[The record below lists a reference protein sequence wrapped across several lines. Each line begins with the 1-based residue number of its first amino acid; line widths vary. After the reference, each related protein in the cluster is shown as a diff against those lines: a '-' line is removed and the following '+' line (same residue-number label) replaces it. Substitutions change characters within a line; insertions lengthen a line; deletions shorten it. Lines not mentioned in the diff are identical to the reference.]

1 MSYKLEKPYTAKQR
15 ADFIV
20 LHNHQ
25 NGRAIEE
32 TEKALFA
39 LEAWEKLVDDE
50 VVDNTEEYEAEQAQK
65 EAERIAHLSLTRGD
79 VLRGLLLAKGVTK
92 EQISQMIEAMPTS
105 SQEQIVVKELAK
117 IDFEDALNFYRGVPL
132 IDTIGLQLGF
142 TKEQLDEFFETNDY
156 RYLTNC
162 TITINPTPA
171 EAVVT
176 INGVKQMS
184 ITVPYGSEVYYIVTA
199 EGYKEQSGTVI
210 VVESETFGVVLEEVE
225 NENTA
230 DTAE

>member
-1 MSYKLEKPYTAKQR
+1 MFLGY
-15 ADFIV
+15 
-20 LHNHQ
+20 Q
-25 NGRAIEE
+25 NGKIKFYTEVPLNATFYSLDKVEE
-32 TEKALFA
+32 TQDEYVLDGEQYILKD
-39 LEAWEKLVDDE
+39 EAWEEK
-50 VVDNTEEYEAEQAQK
+50 QAQK

>member
-1 MSYKLEKPYTAKQR
+1 MYLGY
-15 ADFIV
+15 
-20 LHNHQ
+20 Q
-25 NGRAIEE
+25 NGKIKFYTEQPLDTVLYGIDRIEE
-32 TEKALFA
+32 TDKEYVLDGEEYVLKD
-39 LEAWEKLVDDE
+39 EAWEDK
-50 VVDNTEEYEAEQAQK
+50 QAQK

-142 TKEQLDEFFETNDY
+142 TKEQLDEFFDTNDY

>member
-1 MSYKLEKPYTAKQR
+1 MYLGYKDEKIKFYTEQPLDTTLYGIDR
-15 ADFIV
+15 
-20 LHNHQ
+20 
-25 NGRAIEE
+25 IEE
-32 TEKALFA
+32 TDEEYVLDGEQYILKD
-39 LEAWEKLVDDE
+39 EAWEEK
-50 VVDNTEEYEAEQAQK
+50 QAQK

>member
-1 MSYKLEKPYTAKQR
+1 MFLGY
-15 ADFIV
+15 
-20 LHNHQ
+20 Q
-25 NGRAIEE
+25 NGKIKFYTEVPLNATFYSLDKVEE
-32 TEKALFA
+32 TQDEYVLDGEQYILKD
-39 LEAWEKLVDDE
+39 EAWEEK
-50 VVDNTEEYEAEQAQK
+50 QAQK

-142 TKEQLDEFFETNDY
+142 TKEQLDEFFDTNDY

>member
-1 MSYKLEKPYTAKQR
+1 MYLGYKDEKIKFYTEQPLDTTLYGIDR
-15 ADFIV
+15 
-20 LHNHQ
+20 
-25 NGRAIEE
+25 IEE
-32 TEKALFA
+32 TDEEYVLDGEQYILKD
-39 LEAWEKLVDDE
+39 EAWEEK
-50 VVDNTEEYEAEQAQK
+50 QAQK

-79 VLRGLLLAKGVTK
+79 ILRGLLLAKGVTK

>member
-1 MSYKLEKPYTAKQR
+1 MYLGYKDEKIKFYTEQPLDTTLYGIDR
-15 ADFIV
+15 
-20 LHNHQ
+20 
-25 NGRAIEE
+25 IEE
-32 TEKALFA
+32 TDKEYVLDGEQYILKD
-39 LEAWEKLVDDE
+39 EAWEEK
-50 VVDNTEEYEAEQAQK
+50 QAQK

-142 TKEQLDEFFETNDY
+142 TKEQLDEFFDTNDY

>member
-1 MSYKLEKPYTAKQR
+1 MYLGYKDEKIKFCTEQPLDTTLYGIDR
-15 ADFIV
+15 
-20 LHNHQ
+20 
-25 NGRAIEE
+25 IEE
-32 TEKALFA
+32 TDEEYVLDGEQYILKD
-39 LEAWEKLVDDE
+39 EAWEEK
-50 VVDNTEEYEAEQAQK
+50 QAQK

-142 TKEQLDEFFETNDY
+142 TKEQLDEFFDTNDY

>member
-1 MSYKLEKPYTAKQR
+1 MYLGYKDEKIKFYTEQPLDTTLYGIDR
-15 ADFIV
+15 
-20 LHNHQ
+20 
-25 NGRAIEE
+25 IEE
-32 TEKALFA
+32 TDKEYVLDGEQYILKD
-39 LEAWEKLVDDE
+39 EAWEEK
-50 VVDNTEEYEAEQAQK
+50 QAQK

-142 TKEQLDEFFETNDY
+142 TKEQLDEFFDTNDY

-199 EGYKEQSGTVI
+199 EGYKEQLGTVI

>member
-1 MSYKLEKPYTAKQR
+1 MYLGY
-15 ADFIV
+15 
-20 LHNHQ
+20 Q
-25 NGRAIEE
+25 NGKIKFYTEQPLDTVLYGIDRIEE
-32 TEKALFA
+32 TDEEYVLDGEQYILKD
-39 LEAWEKLVDDE
+39 EAWEEK
-50 VVDNTEEYEAEQAQK
+50 QAQK

-142 TKEQLDEFFETNDY
+142 TKEQLDEFFDTNDY

>member
-1 MSYKLEKPYTAKQR
+1 MFLGY
-15 ADFIV
+15 
-20 LHNHQ
+20 Q
-25 NGRAIEE
+25 NGKIKFYTEVPLNATFYSLDKVEE
-32 TEKALFA
+32 TQDEYVLDGEQYILKD
-39 LEAWEKLVDDE
+39 EAWEEK
-50 VVDNTEEYEAEQAQK
+50 QAQK

-162 TITINPTPA
+162 TIAINPTPA